1 MPKRAPAKVAVSP
14 KATNS
19 VSWIC
24 PCGSMNTP
32 KNNNVNPPIERTN
45 AVISCV
51 FGFMIFEI
59 LCKDTHKNGVFANVL
74 RVEC

>member
-74 RVEC
+74 RVEY

>member
-1 MPKRAPAKVAVSP
+1 
-14 KATNS
+14 
-19 VSWIC
+19 
-24 PCGSMNTP
+24 MNTP

-59 LCKDTHKNGVFANVL
+59 LCKDIPAKGTFANVL
-74 RVEC
+74 EVECYVQSDFVLHRRF